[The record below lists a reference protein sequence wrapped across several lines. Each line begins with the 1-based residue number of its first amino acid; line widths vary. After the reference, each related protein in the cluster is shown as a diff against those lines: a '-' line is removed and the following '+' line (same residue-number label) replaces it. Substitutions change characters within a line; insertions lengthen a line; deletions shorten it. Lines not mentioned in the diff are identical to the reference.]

1 METNNKKTTRILA
14 VLCIAVAVICIIGF
28 FAKKAYN
35 RHQEE
40 IRLQAIEIKNGEID
54 QEYENFEKEENREKR
69 LKVLKNEVKNAA
81 DYEKAENAYEE
92 CSAHYAKVIAQMKN
106 YFVSDYDNTIKSI
119 SDKVGSDVE
128 KVEDKDA
135 LSSAS
140 TDFTSFKETLKNDY
154 ENYNTIEKDKFDEY
168 NSTVDEYVKKYND
181 RVAAIEKAEEEARK
195 KAEEEAKK
203 KAEEEAKKKAE
214 EEAAAKAAREEAER
228 KAAGEAAAA
237 KAAQE
242 SSSSSGNSS
251 YYNDSYDNSY
261 DNSSSYSGGSSSSGS
276 SSSGSDYSGSNDYS
290 GSSSSGGN
298 SGISSGANYGWAEG
312 SDGNRVENYYDPST
326 GDTWDMN
333 GNYQGNMN
341 DWLWD

>member
-14 VLCIAVAVICIIGF
+14 VLCIAVAVICIIVF

-54 QEYENFEKEENREKR
+54 QEYENFEKEENRDKR

-214 EEAAAKAAREEAER
+214 E
-228 KAAGEAAAA
+228 AAAA

-276 SSSGSDYSGSNDYS
+276 SSSGADYSGSNDYS

>member
-28 FAKKAYN
+28 LLKSIQSSSGRNSSAG
-35 RHQEE
+35 
-40 IRLQAIEIKNGEID
+40 IEIKNGEID
-54 QEYENFEKEENREKR
+54 QEYENFEKEENRDKR

-228 KAAGEAAAA
+228 KAAEEAAA

-290 GSSSSGGN
+290 GSSSSGG
-298 SGISSGANYGWAEG
+298 I
-312 SDGNRVENYYDPST
+312 VEFLLEQIMVGQKDL
-326 GDTWDMN
+326 ME
-333 GNYQGNMN
+333 
-341 DWLWD
+341 

>member
-54 QEYENFEKEENREKR
+54 QEYENFEKEENRDKR

-154 ENYNTIEKDKFDEY
+154 ENKKIICHLDSEKTYRVLENLCQNICKYALEHTRVNLQIIETNQQVIVVFKNISAHEISNPGDLTERFVQGDA
-168 NSTVDEYVKKYND
+168 S
-181 RVAAIEKAEEEARK
+181 RK
-195 KAEEEAKK
+195 
-203 KAEEEAKKKAE
+203 
-214 EEAAAKAAREEAER
+214 
-228 KAAGEAAAA
+228 
-237 KAAQE
+237 
-242 SSSSSGNSS
+242 S
-251 YYNDSYDNSY
+251 
-261 DNSSSYSGGSSSSGS
+261 
-276 SSSGSDYSGSNDYS
+276 
-290 GSSSSGGN
+290 
-298 SGISSGANYGWAEG
+298 EG
-312 SDGNRVENYYDPST
+312 SGLGLVICKSFVEVQGGTFEVNVDGDLFKTTIIFPKKIEND
-326 GDTWDMN
+326 
-333 GNYQGNMN
+333 
-341 DWLWD
+341 

>member
-14 VLCIAVAVICIIGF
+14 VLCIAVAVICIIVF

-54 QEYENFEKEENREKR
+54 QEYENFEKEENRDKR

-154 ENYNTIEKDKFDEY
+154 ENYNTIEKDKFDE
-168 NSTVDEYVKKYND
+168 
-181 RVAAIEKAEEEARK
+181 
-195 KAEEEAKK
+195 
-203 KAEEEAKKKAE
+203 
-214 EEAAAKAAREEAER
+214 
-228 KAAGEAAAA
+228 
-237 KAAQE
+237 
-242 SSSSSGNSS
+242 
-251 YYNDSYDNSY
+251 
-261 DNSSSYSGGSSSSGS
+261 
-276 SSSGSDYSGSNDYS
+276 
-290 GSSSSGGN
+290 
-298 SGISSGANYGWAEG
+298 
-312 SDGNRVENYYDPST
+312 
-326 GDTWDMN
+326 
-333 GNYQGNMN
+333 
-341 DWLWD
+341 

>member
-1 METNNKKTTRILA
+1 MEEISKWKQITKKQHEYLLFFALQWRLSA
-14 VLCIAVAVICIIGF
+14 LQV

-54 QEYENFEKEENREKR
+54 QEYENFEKEENRDKR

-140 TDFTSFKETLKNDY
+140 TDFTSFKETLKMIMKITILLKKINLM
-154 ENYNTIEKDKFDEY
+154 NTI
-168 NSTVDEYVKKYND
+168 VLL
-181 RVAAIEKAEEEARK
+181 
-195 KAEEEAKK
+195 
-203 KAEEEAKKKAE
+203 
-214 EEAAAKAAREEAER
+214 
-228 KAAGEAAAA
+228 
-237 KAAQE
+237 
-242 SSSSSGNSS
+242 
-251 YYNDSYDNSY
+251 
-261 DNSSSYSGGSSSSGS
+261 
-276 SSSGSDYSGSNDYS
+276 
-290 GSSSSGGN
+290 
-298 SGISSGANYGWAEG
+298 
-312 SDGNRVENYYDPST
+312 
-326 GDTWDMN
+326 MN
-333 GNYQGNMN
+333 MLKIQ
-341 DWLWD
+341 

>member
-54 QEYENFEKEENREKR
+54 QEYENFEKEENRDKR

-203 KAEEEAKKKAE
+203 KAEE
-214 EEAAAKAAREEAER
+214 
-228 KAAGEAAAA
+228 AAAA